1 MLTWGS
7 GDRVALLI
15 HGMLGAASQYHDV
28 GPALAARGYRAVAI
42 DLPGHGDAPRAPDA
56 TMELFVD
63 AVLSAVDTP
72 PALAIGHSLGAIV
85 LSHALPRL
93 RPGRAVYVDV
103 PFSGPSTDP
112 PVPAAE
118 LRERFTTSRAART
131 VERLA
136 TRADWSAEDRRVEA
150 EAAARF
156 DVETAVALE
165 RSYVGHSV
173 EAPTVPSLV
182 VRADPSRYVSAE
194 RAREL
199 EEIGF
204 WVRSVAGAGHSVWY
218 GHLDE
223 FMGVLDEWT
232 KTVGGRV

>member
-7 GDRVALLI
+7 GDRVALLV
-15 HGMLGAASQYHDV
+15 HGMLGAASQYHQV
-28 GPALAARGYRAVAI
+28 GPALAARGYRAVAV

-56 TMELFVD
+56 TMGLFVD
-63 AVLSAVDTP
+63 AVLSAVDDP

-85 LSHALPRL
+85 VWHALPRL
-93 RPGRAVYVDV
+93 QPSRAVYVDV
-103 PFSGPSTDP
+103 PFAGPSTDP

-118 LRERFTTSRAART
+118 LRERFAASRAART
-131 VERLA
+131 AERLA
-136 TRADWSAEDRRVEA
+136 ARGGWSAEDCQVEA

-165 RSYVGHSV
+165 RSYVGQLV
-173 EAPTVPSLV
+173 EEPAVPSLV

-199 EEIGF
+199 EQLGF
-204 WVRSVAGAGHSVWY
+204 SVRSVPGAGHSVWY

-223 FMGVLDEWT
+223 FLEVLDGWL
-232 KTVGGRV
+232 

>member
-7 GDRVALLI
+7 GDRVALLV
-15 HGMLGAASQYHDV
+15 HGMLGAASQYHEV
-28 GPALAARGYRAVAI
+28 GPALAARGYRAVAV
-42 DLPGHGDAPRAPDA
+42 DLPGHGDARPAPDA

-63 AVLSAVDTP
+63 AVLVDVDTP

-93 RPGRAVYVDV
+93 RPDRAVYVDV
-103 PFSGPSTDP
+103 PLSGPSTDP
-112 PVPAAE
+112 PPAAE

-131 VERLA
+131 VERLT
-136 TRADWSAEDRRVEA
+136 TRPGWSAEDCRVEA

-165 RSYVGHSV
+165 RSYVGHAV
-173 EAPTVPSLV
+173 ERPAVPSLV
-182 VRADPSRYVSAE
+182 VRAEPSRYVSPE

-199 EEIGF
+199 EEMGF
-204 WVRSVAGAGHSVWY
+204 WVRSVPGAGHSVWY

-223 FMGVLDEWT
+223 FMGVLDEWLEA
-232 KTVGGRV
+232 R

>member
-15 HGMLGAASQYHDV
+15 HGMLGAASQYHEV

-63 AVLSAVDTP
+63 AVLSVVDTP

-85 LSHALPRL
+85 LSDALARL
-93 RPGRAVYVDV
+93 RPSRAVYVDV
-103 PFSGPSTDP
+103 PLSDPSADP
-112 PVPAAE
+112 PAPAAE

-136 TRADWSAEDRRVEA
+136 TRTGWSAADCRVEA

-165 RSYVGHSV
+165 RSYVGQAV
-173 EAPTVPSLV
+173 KRPVVPSIV
-182 VRADPSRYVSAE
+182 VRADPSRYVSAR

-199 EEIGF
+199 EELGF
-204 WVRSVAGAGHSVWY
+204 WVRSVPGAGHSVWY

-223 FMGVLDEWT
+223 FMGVVDEWLEA
-232 KTVGGRV
+232 G